1 MSSDSII
8 DVSVI
13 SSVPIVEEGSESP
26 GMSELVDRMLEY
38 QPPSHLT
45 AEMGEAVDEVI
56 KYMKTTAELLSIFR
70 KWKNGYLQNFAHI
83 LNIPRNCEKI

>member
-1 MSSDSII
+1 MSSDSVI

-38 QPPSHLT
+38 QPPPHLT
-45 AEMGEAVDEVI
+45 AEMDEAVDEVI
-56 KYMKTTAELLSIFR
+56 K
-70 KWKNGYLQNFAHI
+70 
-83 LNIPRNCEKI
+83 